1 MRNSVGLAGL
11 LFCFI
16 ASVTSAQS
24 PSNCRGHRTK
34 VFAPTRYAAPQ
45 QSVCRPLNQVSR
57 CGTTHVVSAC
67 GANQKIVQNYQ
78 LANAV
83 VQNCPVVAS
92 GRCVPSTPHVL
103 QPALVVSPPSVVAAN
118 AGTGPMFGQVVAP
131 PCACSAGGATP
142 PYLHAQNDYSQIGG
156 IYLQDRSNIQNRRSP
171 FSLAGHV
178 REGSKPLDFCLQEFL
193 ACCERG
199 GKDCILNYYK
209 CAEITGEPIRH
220 TVCPSEEPTIDE

>member
-1 MRNSVGLAGL
+1 MQLSRTVQLSPVAGVCHRRRT
-11 LFCFI
+11 FC
-16 ASVTSAQS
+16 
-24 PSNCRGHRTK
+24 
-34 VFAPTRYAAPQ
+34 
-45 QSVCRPLNQVSR
+45 SR
-57 CGTTHVVSAC
+57 FGGKPA
-67 GANQKIVQNYQ
+67 I
-78 LANAV
+78 
-83 VQNCPVVAS
+83 
-92 GRCVPSTPHVL
+92 GRCSQRGDWAYVR
-103 QPALVVSPPSVVAAN
+103 
-118 AGTGPMFGQVVAP
+118 QVVAP